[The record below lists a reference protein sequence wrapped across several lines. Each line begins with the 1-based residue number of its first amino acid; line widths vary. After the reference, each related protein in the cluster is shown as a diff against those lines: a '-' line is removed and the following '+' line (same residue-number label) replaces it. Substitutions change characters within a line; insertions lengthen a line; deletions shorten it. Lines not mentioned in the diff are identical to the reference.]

1 MGDAKRIRV
10 EPIDRKSADAA
21 VKRWHYSGK
30 VVNNSQLHLGAFLD
44 GQLLGAMQ
52 FGPSL
57 DKSKLQGLVEGTP
70 WNGFI
75 ELNRMAFS
83 DALPRN
89 AESRCIAVAMR
100 MFRRLAPHVQWVVS
114 FADGAQCGDGT
125 IYRASGFALTGI
137 RRNTSLWAAPDGHV
151 IADVT
156 IKAGNPARREVFS
169 RTSLT
174 DNSSRQ
180 QQQQR
185 ATSIAREVFS
195 RTSLTKADCPQQ
207 HAAQQR
213 AVGAESGLSMANG
226 GASMRAYKE
235 AGFRPIPGFQ
245 LRYVYFIDPTARERL
260 TVPVLPFSAI
270 DAAGA
275 RMYRGK
281 PSVCA
286 GTSTRDGAPVVVGG
300 ATPTPALQS

>member
-10 EPIDRKSADAA
+10 APIDRKAADAA

-44 GQLLGAMQ
+44 GELLGAMQ

-57 DKSKLQGLVEGTP
+57 DKSKLLGLVEGTP
-70 WNGFI
+70 WNGFL

-83 DALPRN
+83 DRLPRN

-100 MFRRLAPHVQWVVS
+100 MMREHAPHVQWVVS

-125 IYRASGFALTGI
+125 IYRASGFVLTGL
-137 RRNTSLWAAPDGHV
+137 RRNTSIWAAPTGD
-151 IADVT
+151 T
-156 IKAGNPARREVFS
+156 FS

-174 DNSSRQ
+174 DNSSHG
-180 QQQQR
+180 QQR
-185 ATSIAREVFS
+185 APRAVVS
-195 RTSLTKADCPQQ
+195 RTTVTKGG
-207 HAAQQR
+207 HASQA
-213 AVGAESGLSMANG
+213 GG
-226 GASMRAYKE
+226 GASMRPYVE
-235 AGFRPIPGFQ
+235 AGFKPVPGFQ
-245 LRYVYFIDPTARERL
+245 LRYLYFIDPTARERL
-260 TVPVLPFSAI
+260 MVPVLPFSAI

-281 PSVCA
+281 PSSCA
-286 GTSTRDGAPVVVGG
+286 ESSAPRGTTTGAGG
-300 ATPTPALQS
+300 ATPTSALP